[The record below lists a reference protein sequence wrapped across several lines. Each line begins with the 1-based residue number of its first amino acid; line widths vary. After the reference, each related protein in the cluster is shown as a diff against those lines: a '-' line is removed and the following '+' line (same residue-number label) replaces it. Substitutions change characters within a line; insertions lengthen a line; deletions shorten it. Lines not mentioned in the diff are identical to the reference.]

1 MQALIINRGGSNE
14 RKLLIIAA
22 SLSGV
27 IVLNMAAFD
36 DAPQFAM
43 IVRNSLEAYMLRIA
57 KFIFA
62 ISLGCAFAAT
72 TFAQTSEQTTTAR
85 DRQSV
90 NITVY
95 NSNLGLVRETRRLTL
110 PDGRIALRFADV
122 TAQIRPE
129 TVHLASLTAPS
140 ALRILEQ
147 NYQYDLLN
155 PAKLLDKFV
164 GREITLVLRHYQ
176 NNTESFDPVQATLLS
191 NNGGQVWRINGQI
204 VINPTNISEMRFP
217 DLPKN
222 LVATPT
228 LVWDVENRETAAQT
242 IEASYLT
249 AGMNWRADY
258 VLLVNADD
266 TKGDLQGWVTL
277 TNTSGASFDDAR
289 LQLVAGD
296 VNRVSPDRNYAVA
309 GAMMRKEA
317 VDEAQFQEQG
327 FFEYHMYTLQRPTTI
342 RDNETKQVSLLEAT
356 GFDVKKEFVLS
367 GQRYYYA
374 NYNNPGQAIKEK
386 VGVFVQFR
394 NAQTNKL
401 GMPLPAGTIRLY
413 KKDDKGNQ
421 QFIGEDRIDHTPK
434 DEDVRVKVGDAFDI
448 VAERKQTDY
457 KVIASGHVYEYAYE
471 IKIRNHKDSPV
482 TIVVNE
488 PIGGDWE
495 MISSTFEAKKTAAFA
510 AQFNVPVAKDG
521 EATLSYRVRV
531 RY

>member
-1 MQALIINRGGSNE
+1 MSRLI
-14 RKLLIIAA
+14 KLLLMIGLCFAGFA
-22 SLSGV
+22 S
-27 IVLNMAAFD
+27 A
-36 DAPQFAM
+36 
-43 IVRNSLEAYMLRIA
+43 
-57 KFIFA
+57 
-62 ISLGCAFAAT
+62 LG
-72 TFAQTSEQTTTAR
+72 QTSEQTTTAR

-110 PDGRIALRFADV
+110 PDGRIALRFSDV
-122 TAQIRPE
+122 TSQIRPE
-129 TVHLASLTAPS
+129 TVHLASLTSPS

-164 GREITLVLRHYQ
+164 GKEITVVLRHYQ
-176 NNTESFDPVQATLLS
+176 NNTESFEPVQATLLS

-204 VINPTNISEMRFP
+204 VINPSNISEIRFP
-217 DLPKN
+217 DIPKN

-228 LVWDVENRETAAQT
+228 LVWDVENGFTGAQT

-249 AGMNWRADY
+249 GGMNWRADY

-277 TNTSGASFDDAR
+277 TNQSGATFEDAR

-296 VNRVSPDRNYAVA
+296 VNRVSSEREFALA
-309 GAMMRKEA
+309 GVMAKRADMNES
-317 VDEAQFQEQG
+317 QFQEQG
-327 FFEYHMYTLQRPTTI
+327 FFEYHLYTLQRPATI
-342 RDNETKQVSLLEAT
+342 RDNETKQVSLLEAA
-356 GFDVKKEFVLS
+356 GFNVQKEFVLN
-367 GQRYYYA
+367 GQHYYYA
-374 NYNNPGQAIKEK
+374 GYNSPGQPIKEK
-386 VGVFVQFR
+386 VGVYVQFR
-394 NAQTNKL
+394 NSQQNKL
-401 GMPLPAGTIRLY
+401 GMPLPAGTIRPY

-421 QFIGEDRIDHTPK
+421 QFIRQNRIDHTPK

-457 KVIASGHVYEYAYE
+457 KVIARNVYEYAYE
-471 IKIRNHKDSPV
+471 IKIRNHKDGPV
-482 TIVVNE
+482 NVIVNE

-531 RY
+531 R

>member
-1 MQALIINRGGSNE
+1 MQRLTRLTFAILVVCV
-14 RKLLIIAA
+14 IAA
-22 SLSGV
+22 T
-27 IVLNMAAFD
+27 AFG
-36 DAPQFAM
+36 QG
-43 IVRNSLEAYMLRIA
+43 L
-57 KFIFA
+57 
-62 ISLGCAFAAT
+62 
-72 TFAQTSEQTTTAR
+72 EQTTTSR

-110 PDGRIALRFADV
+110 PVGRIGLRFADV

-129 TVHLASLTAPS
+129 TVHLASLTAPAS
-140 ALRILEQ
+140 LRILEQ

-164 GREITLVLRHYQ
+164 GKEITLVLRHYQ
-176 NNTESFDPVQATLLS
+176 NNTESFEPVQATLLS

-204 VINPTNISEMRFP
+204 VINPTNIAEIRFP

-222 LVATPT
+222 LVAVPT
-228 LVWDVENRETAAQT
+228 LIWDVENRETAAQN

-258 VLLVNADD
+258 VLLVNAED

-277 TNTSGASFDDAR
+277 TNGSGASFEDAR

-296 VNRVSPDRNYAVA
+296 VNRVSDDRTYALA
-309 GAMMRKEA
+309 GAMARKEA
-317 VDEAQFQEQG
+317 ASESQFQEQG
-327 FFEYHMYTLQRPTTI
+327 FFEYHLYTLQRPTTI
-342 RDNETKQVSLLEAT
+342 NNNETKQVSLLEAA
-356 GFDVKKEFVLS
+356 GFDVKKEFVLN
-367 GQRYYYA
+367 GQRYYYTG
-374 NYNNPGQAIKEK
+374 YNNPGAAIKEK
-386 VGVFVQFR
+386 VGVFIQFR
-394 NAQTNKL
+394 NSQLNKL

-421 QFIGEDRIDHTPK
+421 QFIGEDKIDHTPK

-457 KVIASGHVYEYAYE
+457 KVLASGHLYEYAYE
-471 IKIRNHKDSPV
+471 IKIRNHKEAPITV
-482 TIVVNE
+482 VVNE

-495 MISSTFEAKKTAAFA
+495 MVASTYEAKKTAAFA

-521 EATLSYRVRV
+521 EATLSYRVRI

>member
-1 MQALIINRGGSNE
+1 MKRLTKLIFAVALMWVAT
-14 RKLLIIAA
+14 AA
-22 SLSGV
+22 AL
-27 IVLNMAAFD
+27 A
-36 DAPQFAM
+36 Q
-43 IVRNSLEAYMLRIA
+43 SLEQ
-57 KFIFA
+57 
-62 ISLGCAFAAT
+62 AT
-72 TFAQTSEQTTTAR
+72 TSR

-110 PDGRIALRFADV
+110 PPGRVALRFADV

-164 GREITLVLRHYQ
+164 GREITLVLRRYQ
-176 NNTESFDPVQATLLS
+176 NNTESFEPVQATLLS

-204 VINPTNISEMRFP
+204 VINPTNIAEIRFP

-228 LVWDVENRETAAQT
+228 LIWDVDNRETAAQNV
-242 IEASYLT
+242 EASYLT

-258 VLLVNADD
+258 VLLVNTDD

-277 TNTSGASFDDAR
+277 TNGSGASFEDGR

-296 VNRVSPDRNYAVA
+296 VNRISEERTYALA
-309 GAMMRKEA
+309 GVMNRKA
-317 VDEAQFQEQG
+317 AADEAQFQEQG
-327 FFEYHMYTLQRPTTI
+327 FFEYHLYTLQRTATI
-342 RDNETKQVSLLEAT
+342 RDNETKQVSLLEAS
-356 GFDVKKEFVLS
+356 GFDVKKEFVVN
-367 GQRYYYA
+367 GQRMYYL
-374 NYNNPGQAIKEK
+374 NYNNPGQPIKEK
-386 VGVFVQFR
+386 VGVYMQFR
-394 NAQTNKL
+394 NSQQNKL

-457 KVIASGHVYEYAYE
+457 KVIAKNIYEYAYE
-471 IKIRNHKDSPV
+471 IKIRNHKDGPV
-482 TIVVNE
+482 TVVVNE

-495 MISSTFEAKKTAAFA
+495 MLSSTFEAKKTAAFA

-521 EATLSYRVRV
+521 EATLSYRVRI

>member
-1 MQALIINRGGSNE
+1 MYFEAPRFVIGGHFSMSGINRI
-14 RKLLIIAA
+14 L
-22 SLSGV
+22 
-27 IVLNMAAFD
+27 
-36 DAPQFAM
+36 
-43 IVRNSLEAYMLRIA
+43 
-57 KFIFA
+57 FA
-62 ISLGCAFAAT
+62 IGLCCASMTAAV
-72 TFAQTSEQTTTAR
+72 AQTSEQTTTAH

-110 PDGRIALRFADV
+110 PPGLMALRFADV

-129 TVHLASLTAPS
+129 TVHLASLTAPAS
-140 ALRILEQ
+140 LRILEQ

-164 GREITLVLRHYQ
+164 GKEITLVLRRYQ
-176 NNTESFDPVQATLLS
+176 NNTETFEPVQATLLS

-204 VINPTNISEMRFP
+204 VINPANITEMRFP

-228 LVWDVENRETAAQT
+228 LVWDLENRESGSQN

-277 TNTSGASFDDAR
+277 TNASGATFEDAR

-296 VNRVSPDRNYAVA
+296 VNRVSEDRNYAVA
-309 GAMMRKEA
+309 KAMVSKPMES
-317 VDEAQFQEQG
+317 ESQFQEQG

-342 RDNETKQVSLLEAT
+342 RDNETKQVSLLEAA
-356 GFDVKKEFVLS
+356 GFEVKKEFVLN
-367 GQRYYYA
+367 GQHYYYA
-374 NYNNPGQAIKEK
+374 GYNSPGQPIKEK
-386 VGVFVQFR
+386 VGVYIQFR
-394 NAQTNKL
+394 NSQQNKL
-401 GMPLPAGTIRLY
+401 GMPLPAGTVRLY

-457 KVIASGHVYEYAYE
+457 KVIARNLYEYAYE
-471 IKIRNHKDSPV
+471 IKIRNHKDGPITV
-482 TIVVNE
+482 VVNE

-521 EATLSYRVRV
+521 EATLAYRVRV

>member
-1 MQALIINRGGSNE
+1 
-14 RKLLIIAA
+14 
-22 SLSGV
+22 
-27 IVLNMAAFD
+27 
-36 DAPQFAM
+36 
-43 IVRNSLEAYMLRIA
+43 MLRIA
-57 KFIFA
+57 KLIFT
-62 ISLGCAFAAT
+62 ITLGCVAAAT

-129 TVHLASLTAPS
+129 TVHLASLTSPS
-140 ALRILEQ
+140 ALKILEQ

-164 GREITLVLRHYQ
+164 GKEITLVLRRYQ
-176 NNTESFDPVQATLLS
+176 NNTESFEPVQATLLS

-204 VINPTNISEMRFP
+204 VINPTNIAEMRFP

-228 LVWDVENRETAAQT
+228 LVWDVENHETAAQN

-249 AGMNWRADY
+249 SGMNWRSDY

-277 TNTSGASFDDAR
+277 TNASGATFEDAR

-296 VNRVSPDRNYAVA
+296 VNRVSETQTYALV
-309 GAMMRKEA
+309 GAMVKNRA

-327 FFEYHMYTLQRPTTI
+327 FFEYHLYTLQRPTTI
-342 RDNETKQVSLLEAT
+342 RDNETKQVSLLEAA
-356 GFDVKKEFVLS
+356 GFDVKKEFVLN
-367 GQRYYYA
+367 GQRYYYT

-386 VGVFVQFR
+386 VGVFIQFR

-448 VAERKQTDY
+448 VAERKQIDY
-457 KVIASGHVYEYAYE
+457 KVIATGHVYEYAYE
-471 IKIRNHKDSPV
+471 IKIRNHKDTPV

>member
-1 MQALIINRGGSNE
+1 MSRIQKILLAVAFGCVGAAGALG
-14 RKLLIIAA
+14 
-22 SLSGV
+22 
-27 IVLNMAAFD
+27 
-36 DAPQFAM
+36 
-43 IVRNSLEAYMLRIA
+43 
-57 KFIFA
+57 
-62 ISLGCAFAAT
+62 
-72 TFAQTSEQTTTAR
+72 QTAEQTTTAR

-110 PDGRIALRFADV
+110 PQGLIALRFADV

-129 TVHLASLTAPS
+129 TVHLASLTAPAS
-140 ALRILEQ
+140 LRILEQ

-155 PAKLLDKFV
+155 PGKLLDKFV
-164 GREITLVLRHYQ
+164 GKEITLVMRRFQ
-176 NNTESFDPVQATLLS
+176 NNTETFEPVQATLLS

-204 VINPTNISEMRFP
+204 VINPTNITEMRFP

-228 LVWDVENRETAAQT
+228 LVWDVENREGGSQNV
-242 IEASYLT
+242 EASYLT

-277 TNTSGASFDDAR
+277 TNASGATFEDAR

-296 VNRVSPDRNYAVA
+296 VNRVSDQRTYSLA
-309 GAMMRKEA
+309 GAMVRKDMSSEP
-317 VDEAQFQEQG
+317 QFQEQG

-342 RDNETKQVSLLEAT
+342 RDNETKQVSLVEAA
-356 GFDVKKEFVLS
+356 GFEVKKEFVLN
-367 GQRYYYA
+367 GQHYYYT
-374 NYNNPGQAIKEK
+374 NYNSPGQPIIEK
-386 VGVFVQFR
+386 VGVYMQFR
-394 NAQTNKL
+394 NSQQNKL

-421 QFIGEDRIDHTPK
+421 QFIGEDKIDHTPK

-457 KVIASGHVYEYAYE
+457 KVILSGHMYEYAYE
-471 IKIRNHKDSPV
+471 IKFRNHKDGPV
-482 TIVVNE
+482 SVVVNE

-495 MISSTFEAKKTAAFA
+495 MVSSTFEAKKTAAFA
-510 AQFNVPVAKDG
+510 AQFTVSVAKDG
-521 EATLSYRVRV
+521 EATLAYRVRV
-531 RY
+531 RS

>member
-1 MQALIINRGGSNE
+1 MVRLT
-14 RKLLIIAA
+14 KFL
-22 SLSGV
+22 
-27 IVLNMAAFD
+27 
-36 DAPQFAM
+36 FAM
-43 IVRNSLEAYMLRIA
+43 VVL
-57 KFIFA
+57 
-62 ISLGCAFAAT
+62 AAV
-72 TFAQTSEQTTTAR
+72 ASAAVGQVSETTTTAK

-110 PDGRIALRFADV
+110 PQGRVALRFADV

-140 ALRILEQ
+140 GLRILEQ

-164 GREITLVLRHYQ
+164 GREITLVLRRYQ
-176 NNTESFDPVQATLLS
+176 NNTESFEPVQATLLS

-204 VINPTNISEMRFP
+204 VINPTNIAEMRFP

-228 LVWDVENRETAAQT
+228 LVWDVDSSEAAAQT
-242 IEASYLT
+242 VEASYLT
-249 AGMNWRADY
+249 NGMNWRADY
-258 VLLVNADD
+258 VLLINADD

-277 TNTSGASFDDAR
+277 TNGSGSSFDDAR

-296 VNRVSPDRNYAVA
+296 VNRVTETRNYQLA
-309 GAMMRKEA
+309 GAMARKEA
-317 VDEAQFQEQG
+317 ADEAQFQEQG
-327 FFEYHMYTLQRPTTI
+327 FFEYHLYTLQRPTTI
-342 RDNETKQVSLLEAT
+342 HDNETKQVSLLEAA
-356 GFDVKKEFVLS
+356 GFSVNKEFVLN
-367 GQRYYYA
+367 GQHYYYTG
-374 NYNNPGQAIKEK
+374 YNSPGQAIKEK
-386 VGVFVQFR
+386 VGVYMQFR
-394 NAQTNKL
+394 NSQQNKL
-401 GMPLPAGTIRLY
+401 GMALPAGTVRLY

-421 QFIGEDRIDHTPK
+421 QFIGEDKIDHTPK

-448 VAERKQTDY
+448 VAERKQTDF
-457 KVIASGHVYEYAYE
+457 KVLASGHVYEYAYE
-471 IKIRNHKDSPV
+471 IKIRNHKEVPV
-482 TIVVNE
+482 NVIVNE

-495 MISSTFEAKKTAAFA
+495 MVTSTFEAKKTAAFA

-531 RY
+531 KY